1 MTARLRF
8 PSKRSRLR
16 KHAEPKESE
25 PYRTPFQ
32 HDRDRIIHSRAFRRL
47 AAKTQVTT
55 LPDSSHCRT
64 RLTHTIEVSQVA
76 RTVAGALGLN
86 VDLVEAL
93 ALAHDI
99 GHPAFGHTGEAALDK
114 EMQRFGSSFDHNCHA
129 LRIVEY
135 FETRYAGFRGL
146 NLTFEVR
153 EGLIKHSRDLDPDDG
168 LHCEYL
174 PHLRPPLE
182 SQLIDCADEVAY
194 LTADME
200 DAVEGGFLGIEDLT
214 GGVPAFAELFESV
227 RRAHSRINERRA
239 LREAQRQF
247 VGILVAGLVE
257 GIEEAADASGAEDC
271 DDVRRFPERIAT
283 PTQAAGQTMLQIRAV
298 LSQAYYNSVSM
309 QRIALGYADI
319 LRDLF
324 RYYVDRP
331 EALPSSHVEQLG
343 KEPLHQVVCDYV
355 AGMTDIYLL
364 ERHEQIFGRRT
375 SERVQEASA

>member
-8 PSKRSRLR
+8 PNERSRLR
-16 KHAEPKESE
+16 KHAEPADAE
-25 PYRTPFQ
+25 PHRTPFQ
-32 HDRDRIIHSRAFRRL
+32 HDRDRIVHSRAFRRL

-114 EMQRFGSSFDHNCHA
+114 EMKRFGSSFDHNFHA
-129 LRIVEY
+129 LRIVEH

-153 EGLIKHSRDLDPDDG
+153 EGLVKHSRDLDPNDS
-168 LHCEYL
+168 LHSDYL
-174 PHLRPPLE
+174 PHLYPPLE
-182 SQLIDCADEVAY
+182 AQLIDSADEIAY

-200 DAVEGGFLGIEDLT
+200 DAVECGSLGIEDLT
-214 GGVPAFAELFESV
+214 SQVPAFAGLFETV
-227 RRAHSRINERRA
+227 RRAHAGIKVRRV
-239 LREAQRQF
+239 LREAQRQL

-257 GIEEAADASGAEDC
+257 GIRQAAEASGAEDC
-271 DDVRRFPERIAT
+271 NDVRRLPGRIAA
-283 PTQAAGQTMLQIRAV
+283 PTRAASRIMRQVRAV
-298 LSQAYYNSVSM
+298 LSRTYYSSASM
-309 QRIALGYADI
+309 QRLALGYAEI

-364 ERHEQIFGRRT
+364 ERHEQIFGPQT
-375 SERVQEASA
+375 SDRVQEARA